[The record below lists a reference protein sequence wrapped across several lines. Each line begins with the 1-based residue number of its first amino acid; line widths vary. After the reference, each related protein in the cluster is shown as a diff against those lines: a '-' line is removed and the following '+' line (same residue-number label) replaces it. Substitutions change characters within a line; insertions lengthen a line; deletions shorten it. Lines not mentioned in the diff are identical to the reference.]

1 MKKDD
6 REYDFSN
13 LKTIIISIIIVFVLA
28 LAARFSLN
36 AIDPSLIN
44 PEERVMEEEMTDEE
58 RELAINLIFKALNMW
73 MESQNGEGIVDE

>member
-13 LKTIIISIIIVFVLA
+13 LKTIIISIIIVFALA
-28 LAARFSLN
+28 LAARFGLN

-73 MESQNGEGIVDE
+73 MESQNGEGIVNE